1 MSRLFCYGS
10 EGGLEKLDSLMKAVR
25 FIIVEAALL
34 VPDRPFFR
42 KINRFVESSMERV
55 AGWWLLSRN
64 QLLILLYLR

>member
-55 AGWWLLSRN
+55 VVVVAVEPQPVADSS
-64 QLLILLYLR
+64 IL